1 MKSSKI
7 LGYGMGSLGKD
18 FALGVISSYLLVF
31 YTDVLGITAAAGG
44 FILVVTKIWDAINDP
59 IMGSIVD
66 RTNTK
71 WGRFRPY
78 ILFIPIPLAIFSM
91 LCFVAPNFSTSGKF
105 IYALVTYTI
114 TGMLFTAYDVPLWG
128 MVPSIA
134 DNNDEKNKCISIG
147 RFFTSLAMLLAT
159 SFALPLIHKL
169 GGGSEVAN
177 LRVGYPKFMMII
189 GIISIVFAWI
199 TFFSTKE
206 KPIIENNTKK
216 ENVFKE
222 FVGVLNKPLLIVFI
236 AMTLQGVVLVL
247 PSVVGAYYVIYYLGR
262 PELISVYFLICG
274 GVGLLSPLIA
284 SMLLKKIS
292 AKNLTVIAM
301 LIGAIISLIAYFIPS
316 NNIALLFVL
325 FATFGLFSTMPMV
338 TITSMLMETGEYIA
352 KQKGRRADGVI
363 FSLNSFAI
371 KCGTAI
377 ASGISSI
384 VLTVTHYNPGAF
396 EQSANVGIGL
406 NAARTLIVA
415 VLYLLVILVVSQF
428 KIPKAEEVR
437 DKGVI

>member
-1 MKSSKI
+1 
-7 LGYGMGSLGKD
+7 
-18 FALGVISSYLLVF
+18 
-31 YTDVLGITAAAGG
+31 
-44 FILVVTKIWDAINDP
+44 
-59 IMGSIVD
+59 
-66 RTNTK
+66 
-71 WGRFRPY
+71 
-78 ILFIPIPLAIFSM
+78 
-91 LCFVAPNFSTSGKF
+91 
-105 IYALVTYTI
+105 
-114 TGMLFTAYDVPLWG
+114 
-128 MVPSIA
+128 
-134 DNNDEKNKCISIG
+134 
-147 RFFTSLAMLLAT
+147 
-159 SFALPLIHKL
+159 
-169 GGGSEVAN
+169 
-177 LRVGYPKFMMII
+177 
-189 GIISIVFAWI
+189 
-199 TFFSTKE
+199 
-206 KPIIENNTKK
+206 
-216 ENVFKE
+216 
-222 FVGVLNKPLLIVFI
+222 
-236 AMTLQGVVLVL
+236 
-247 PSVVGAYYVIYYLGR
+247 
-262 PELISVYFLICG
+262 
-274 GVGLLSPLIA
+274 
-284 SMLLKKIS
+284 MLLKKIS

-338 TITSMLMETGEYIA
+338 TITSILMETGEYIA
-352 KQKGRRADGVI
+352 KQKGRGDDGVI